1 MDLFSIK
8 YFSKVKRLEPIS
20 AVMQAVLGIGRW
32 LTEFFT
38 LTEEDRINA
47 GIHIGSK
54 RHGG

>member
-8 YFSKVKRLEPIS
+8 YFSKVKRPEPIS
-20 AVMQAVLGIGRW
+20 AVLQAVLGIGRW

-47 GIHIGSK
+47 GITVGSR